1 MTELEKLHKKFW
13 KLQPL
18 WDAFEELGW
27 RVRDYECPKHEPYQK
42 TDEIEIEI
50 ETWSP
55 AGEDL
60 VEYFS
65 LGEERKDILT
75 QIKEL
80 YVNYD
85 WEEHVEPLIEQRG
98 GHGIPSSI
106 KLLAEDAQ
114 DIGEMYKELYRTA
127 SKVLGKS

>member
-1 MTELEKLHKKFW
+1 MTELEKLRKKFC

-55 AGEDL
+55 AGEDII
-60 VEYFS
+60 EYIR
-65 LGEERKDILT
+65 LGDSEDSILE
-75 QIKEL
+75 QL
-80 YVNYD
+80 YDLYHNYD
-85 WEEHVEPLIEQRG
+85 WEEHAEPLIEMRG
-98 GHGIPSSI
+98 EHGIPDSI
-106 KLLAEDAQ
+106 MTLVEDAQ